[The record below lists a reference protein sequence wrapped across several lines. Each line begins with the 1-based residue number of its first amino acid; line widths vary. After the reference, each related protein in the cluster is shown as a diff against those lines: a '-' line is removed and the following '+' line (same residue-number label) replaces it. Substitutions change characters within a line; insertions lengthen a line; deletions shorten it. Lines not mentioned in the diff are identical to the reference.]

1 MAIEATRTNHELE
14 TLRIERPQERPR
26 SKRSRLVSIAMLMLL
41 ATVLGAVGYVIYTKT
56 IGRLPTVQT
65 MVIVARTDRQPSVL
79 LTGSGYIVTRH
90 KYITIGTKI
99 LGQIVDEPIEEG
111 QHIKAGDVLARIDD
125 RDYQAQLRQAIAIRD
140 VAKANLH
147 LLQDKA
153 ERARHLIKTGAI
165 STDDFETAITAAEVA
180 QAELE
185 RDEAAV
191 DYAKFNVNQC
201 VISSPINGIVL
212 KKYRELGDTINF
224 GGQIQAGGGATDIAQ
239 LADTDD
245 MRAEVDINEADIA
258 KVGIGSPA
266 TVALDSYPDKQ
277 FDAALVKVYP
287 AADRQKG
294 TVKIEVQIARPDL
307 QIVKPEM
314 GVKVSFL
321 AQKMKNGDEP
331 RLIVPKGAI
340 KTDGTDSY
348 VWIVRDGMA
357 KRATIV
363 RGREIETGVEVT
375 QGVEDGDVVI
385 IAAEVALKDG
395 LRVRAD
401 QSDSAF
407 GKAQTA
413 GTK

>member
-1 MAIEATRTNHELE
+1 M
-14 TLRIERPQERPR
+14 
-26 SKRSRLVSIAMLMLL
+26 M
-41 ATVLGAVGYVIYTKT
+41 
-56 IGRLPTVQT
+56 
-65 MVIVARTDRQPSVL
+65 IVARTNGKSSVL

-99 LGQIVDEPIEEG
+99 LGQIVEEPIEEG

-147 LLQDKA
+147 LLKDKA
-153 ERARHLIKTGAI
+153 DRRRRLITTGAI
-165 STDDFETAITAAEVA
+165 STDDFETAVAAAEVA
-180 QAELE
+180 QAALE

-201 VISSPINGIVL
+201 VIRSPINGIVL

-258 KVGIGSPA
+258 KVGIGSQ
-266 TVALDSYPDKQ
+266 VFVVLDSYPDKQ

-307 QIVKPEM
+307 QIIKPEM
-314 GVKVSFL
+314 SAKVSFL
-321 AQKMKNGDEP
+321 ENQPAATQQP
-331 RLIVPKGAI
+331 RITVPKGAVRVEEG
-340 KTDGTDSY
+340 KTY
-348 VWIVRDGMA
+348 VWTVREGIVQRVG
-357 KRATIV
+357 IV
-363 RGREIETGVEVT
+363 RGQETEAGIEIKHGLH
-375 QGVEDGDVVI
+375 DGDVVVVSSP
-385 IAAEVALKDG
+385 AN
-395 LRVRAD
+395 RANGRKV
-401 QSDSAF
+401 SV
-407 GKAQTA
+407 
-413 GTK
+413 GTE

>member
-1 MAIEATRTNHELE
+1 MAIEAMQTNHELE
-14 TLRIERPQERPR
+14 TLRIVRPQEQPR
-26 SKRSRLVSIAMLMLL
+26 RKRSRLVSIAILMLL
-41 ATVLGAVGYVIYTKT
+41 LTVLGAASYVIYAKT
-56 IGRLPTVQT
+56 IGQLPTVQT
-65 MVIVARTDRQPSVL
+65 MMVVARTDRQSSVL

-90 KYITIGTKI
+90 KYIIIGTKV
-99 LGQIVDEPIEEG
+99 LGQIVEEPIEEG

-125 RDYQAQLRQAIAIRD
+125 RDYQAQLRQAIASRD

-153 ERARHLIKTGAI
+153 DRARYLIKTGAI
-165 STDDFETAITAAEVA
+165 SKDDFETAITAAGVG

-224 GGQIQAGGGATDIAQ
+224 GGQIEAGGGSTDIAQ

-258 KVGIGSPA
+258 KVGIGSP
-266 TVALDSYPDKQ
+266 VVVVLDSYPDKQ

-307 QIVKPEM
+307 QIIKPEM
-314 GVKVSFL
+314 SVKVSFL
-321 AQKMKNGDEP
+321 EIRSPGKLEP
-331 RLIVPKGAI
+331 VITVPKSAVRHDEGEA
-340 KTDGTDSY
+340 Y
-348 VWIVRDGMA
+348 VWTVREGIVRRVSVVCGL
-357 KRATIV
+357 TT
-363 RGREIETGVEVT
+363 ETGIEVR
-375 QGVEDGDVVI
+375 QG
-385 IAAEVALKDG
+385 LKDG
-395 LRVRAD
+395 DSVVITPDVKLVNGGKVSVR
-401 QSDSAF
+401 
-407 GKAQTA
+407 
-413 GTK
+413 

>member
-1 MAIEATRTNHELE
+1 MAIEATTRNHELE
-14 TLRIERPQERPR
+14 TLRIERPQEQPR
-26 SKRSRLVSIAMLMLL
+26 RKRGRLISIAMLMVL
-41 ATVLGAVGYVIYTKT
+41 ATILGAAGYVIYART
-56 IGRLPTVQT
+56 IGRPPTVQT
-65 MVIVARTDRQPSVL
+65 MMIVARTDGRSSVL

-111 QHIKAGDVLARIDD
+111 QHIKRGDVLARIDD

-153 ERARHLIKTGAI
+153 DRARHLIKSGAI

-245 MRAEVDINEADIA
+245 MRAEVDINEADLA
-258 KVGIGSPA
+258 KVSLGSHA
-266 TVALDSYPDKQ
+266 IVVPDAYADRR
-277 FDAALVKVYP
+277 FDASLVKVYP
-287 AADRQKG
+287 KADRQKG
-294 TVKIEVQIARPDL
+294 TVKVEVQLNKPDL
-307 QIVKPEM
+307 QIIKPEM
-314 GVKVSFL
+314 SVKVSFL
-321 AQKMKNGDEP
+321 ENQAPATREP
-331 RLIVPKGAI
+331 RITVPKGAVRSEEGE
-340 KTDGTDSY
+340 TY
-348 VWIVRDGMA
+348 VWTVREGIVQRVG
-357 KRATIV
+357 IV
-363 RGREIETGVEVT
+363 RGQESETGIEIK
-375 QGVEDGDVVI
+375 QGLNDGDVVVVSPQ
-385 IAAEVALKDG
+385 ANLANGRKVS
-395 LRVRAD
+395 V
-401 QSDSAF
+401 
-407 GKAQTA
+407 
-413 GTK
+413 GTESNGRMK

>member
-1 MAIEATRTNHELE
+1 MAIAAMRTNHELE
-14 TLRIERPQERPR
+14 TLRIERPQEQPR
-26 SKRSRLVSIAMLMLL
+26 RKRSRLASIAILL
-41 ATVLGAVGYVIYTKT
+41 LLTTVFGAAGYVIYAKT
-56 IGRLPTVQT
+56 IGRPPTVQT
-65 MVIVARTDRQPSVL
+65 MMIVARRDHQSSVL

-153 ERARHLIKTGAI
+153 DRARHLIKTGAI

-180 QAELE
+180 QAGLE

-191 DYAKFNVNQC
+191 DYAKFNVSQC

-287 AADRQKG
+287 EADRQKG
-294 TVKIEVQIARPDL
+294 TIKVEVQITRPDL
-307 QIVKPEM
+307 QIIKPEM

-321 AQKMKNGDEP
+321 ENQPAATQQP
-331 RLIVPKGAI
+331 RIVVPKGAVR
-340 KTDGTDSY
+340 TEGNESYLWTVHDGT
-348 VWIVRDGMA
+348 VRRVG
-357 KRATIV
+357 ISI
-363 RGREIETGVEVT
+363 GRETETGVEVS
-375 QGVEDGDVVI
+375 QG
-385 IAAEVALKDG
+385 LKDRDMVVTTPQVN
-395 LRVRAD
+395 L
-401 QSDSAF
+401 SD
-407 GKAQTA
+407 
-413 GTK
+413 GTKVSIGGE